1 MQVSAFLKPALYF
14 KGNCYLEVTLW
25 VSEPNWVSP
34 VVKKKKKRNR
44 NDNYLN
50 NYFSYLKHLN
60 KNVRECIP

>member
-34 VVKKKKKRNR
+34 VVKKKKK
-44 NDNYLN
+44 
-50 NYFSYLKHLN
+50 
-60 KNVRECIP
+60 ETEMITT